1 MIGQQ
6 KGAIH
11 IDSNEFDSHEF
22 PGLNESRPHANA
34 IPLKKQQRKGGWKGE
49 PGFPFCRS
57 VVGRI
62 RPKPPSGKG

>member
-22 PGLNESRPHANA
+22 PGLNESVLMLTRFRSKNSNE
-34 IPLKKQQRKGGWKGE
+34 KGD
-49 PGFPFCRS
+49 
-57 VVGRI
+57 
-62 RPKPPSGKG
+62 GKGNRDSPFADRL